1 MTLIDRLRRIAQLWA
16 DAQGKEL
23 STLGTM
29 VAKDGKFFGRLAD
42 GKTCTV
48 AIFERFLIFFRD
60 PASWP
65 AGEIPA
71 DAAAELGEI
80 EMLATRGVS
89 DLMTGAPNP
98 EWPLPSAAKQGE
110 NIHNPDDAPDNGS
123 LAA

>member
-1 MTLIDRLRRIAQLWA
+1 MTLIDRLRRLAQLWA

-65 AGEIPA
+65 AGEIPD
-71 DAAAELGEI
+71 DAAAALGEI
-80 EMLATRGVS
+80 EMLATMG
-89 DLMTGAPNP
+89 GAPNP
-98 EWPLPSAAKQGE
+98 EWPLPSANKDGG
-110 NIHNPDDAPDNGS
+110 NIHNGDDAPDGAADGGS
-123 LAA
+123 MAA